1 MYNYF
6 MKNKIK
12 NIKSFTIIELLIS
25 IIIFSFII
33 FVSFESLN
41 SLNLFNTKLNENIEQ
56 NFQKEKEIELF
67 INDFENSDLLDITTI
82 DNTFDFIYI
91 KTNNSLYGLHNPFV
105 YYYIYEDKK
114 EKKKNTLYRIE
125 TKFKLS
131 LNSNFRIKDL
141 FQKEDIYL
149 TEKDRGFK
157 NFYIDKLIDNLE
169 IFKIQEK
176 KSNYEENIKNINNNT
191 SKNYLLILKEFDKKE
206 SFILPIKKRF

>member
-1 MYNYF
+1 M
-6 MKNKIK
+6 KIK

-33 FVSFESLN
+33 FVAFESLN

-67 INDFENSDLLDITTI
+67 INDFENSNFLDITTI

-91 KTNNSLYGLHNPFV
+91 KTNNSLYGLYNPFV

-125 TKFKLS
+125 TKFQLS
-131 LNSNFRIKDL
+131 LNSNFRIKEL

-169 IFKIQEK
+169 IFKIQER

-191 SKNYLLILKEFDKKE
+191 SKNYLLILKEFDKKD